1 MVCGMEP
8 RGDGL
13 GRSGCDAFAFAA
25 GSATSD
31 SAASTC
37 RRSRPASKA
46 KPRARRG
53 YLQETAE
60 QVIALLRRWR
70 SRVRKATAAAFA
82 LLLFVV
88 HIPPAP
94 AAEQIEETAEVQNSE
109 RQEFSAQEFVKIEA
123 AFYGLS
129 RDPVSSSLLREA
141 VELFDRQVPTSEIIE
156 RIERRRT
163 EFRDS
168 EARSKTLRDWGPEVA
183 GVLATAGVAAGA
195 AAALPGL
202 AGAAVAAGAGAAAV
216 GLISV
221 TVPAAVDHW
230 LNSFS
235 RPEVA
240 GSSSRTESAA
250 SMVDFPVY
258 RSVVRAFE
266 NAEQF
271 GPIWNATVEPVVGFR
286 LDANPRDVLAV
297 SPGLMQALVT
307 RGMYTSIV
315 ESLDV
320 LAASPPNTAEL
331 LARHRNALEESI
343 RRELTTV
350 REAVAANHQAVD
362 EYRSQA
368 EDFYNDQ
375 RERWLLEEQR
385 AEEAR
390 RRQVHRANMENGRS
404 VVRMAATVIGFSDAD
419 TGRQLGALGEAA
431 FDVADALDAYDA
443 AISIGANAN
452 LASLALTGNFV
463 AIGLNFT
470 NAILGV
476 ETIEQVILEE
486 VRQLREEMH
495 ERFDRVHDHLKAVR
509 GEMHE
514 RFDRLDGRLDGL
526 NTRFDE
532 VDLRFAEVRRQIGRV
547 QELIS
552 DGFSALEDRM
562 DDQTEM
568 LSQLSRDLR
577 EVGQELEDIGIR
589 QIDLYSTLTEDHEE
603 LNELIVSL
611 ELRPCLLEDRNPSS
625 KNDFVGACLSS
636 FAVIGE
642 RLVNHQRSATD
653 DKNML
658 ESALDERRDLTT
670 NMSLYEFR
678 RRLSSAERRRLSS
691 AERTDSLTLPSS
703 VVGPAGWFKIAEAY
717 SRFVDLHTD
726 TDPSVS
732 EDYRKTMSDIKVAMR
747 AQRSEL
753 IRYLDAITE
762 DLSKFQDNS
771 YETAFSMV
779 FKDAW
784 TIHEAL
790 EDLLESTVRSY
801 YASDVAGVETL
812 RHENDVLI
820 SELDL
825 RGPYSWVPM
834 EDFYA
839 ENELPEWVTVYRY
852 SGCSTRALNER
863 ADVLSARRRGSL
875 GRDVLEWSPT
885 SRDWLV
891 GGGILHFVNPS
902 DLIPARMGLGRI
914 EVCATGAHLP
924 SVGAGTNRARLAV
937 QAWFR
942 GNSAEVS
949 RACDAILS
957 YETADGRL
965 PAGNMFDLST
975 MLLDVSGRIRRQGSV
990 LIDTNAK
997 GEEVSDCQQVYLRH
1011 FKEEQQTF
1019 SDHVR
1024 DGLLESREFNDL
1036 ARDLRI
1042 ADAHVRAWI
1051 ALAFDSWIERS
1062 ATVEAVASG
1071 GAGFPD
1077 LQAMLESEPNE
1088 VWRLAERAAVSIR
1101 AFEEVLR
1108 SGPMR
1113 GIVAAGYAHR
1123 RLTESRFEALDD

>member
-25 GSATSD
+25 GSATSTRRLRR
-31 SAASTC
+31 AAGRG
-37 RRSRPASKA
+37 RRVRPT
-46 KPRARRG
+46 PRARRG

-70 SRVRKATAAAFA
+70 SRVRKATTAAFA

-94 AAEQIEETAEVQNSE
+94 TAEQIEETAEVQNSE
-109 RQEFSAQEFVKIEA
+109 NSERQEFSAQELVKIEA

-141 VELFDRQVPTSEIIE
+141 LELFDRQVPTSEIIE

-163 EFRDS
+163 DLRDS
-168 EARSKTLRDWGPEVA
+168 EAWFKTFRDWIPAAA
-183 GVLATAGVAAGA
+183 GVGVTVG
-195 AAALPGL
+195 
-202 AGAAVAAGAGAAAV
+202 GAAVGAAAV
-216 GLISV
+216 GAAALPALPALTGAAVLGLTSV
-221 TVPAAVDHW
+221 TVSAAVDHW

-250 SMVDFPVY
+250 SMVDSPVY

-286 LDANPRDVLAV
+286 LDANPRDVLLAV
-297 SPGLMQALVT
+297 SPDVDRRML
-307 RGMYTSIV
+307 TSIV

-320 LAASPPNTAEL
+320 LAKSPPNTAEL
-331 LARHRNALEESI
+331 LARHRKALEESI

-350 REAVAANHQAVD
+350 REAVAANNQAVD

-495 ERFDRVHDHLKAVR
+495 ERFDRVHDHLNAVR

-532 VDLRFAEVRRQIGRV
+532 VDLRFDEVIRQIGRV

-577 EVGQELEDIGIR
+577 EVGEELEDIGIR

-611 ELRPCLLEDRNPSS
+611 ELRPCLLEGRNPSS
-625 KNDFVGACLSS
+625 KNDFVGNCLSS
-636 FAVIGE
+636 FAVAGE
-642 RLVNHQRSATD
+642 WLVNHQRSATD
-653 DKNML
+653 DKDML

-670 NMSLYEFR
+670 NMSLDEF
-678 RRLSSAERRRLSS
+678 RRRLSS

-771 YETAFSMV
+771 YEDTAFSMV

-790 EDLLESTVRSY
+790 EDLLESTGRSY

-839 ENELPEWVTVYRY
+839 EDELPKWVTVHRY
-852 SGCSTRALNER
+852 NGCATSALNAR

-875 GRDVLEWSPT
+875 SLGRDVLEWSPT
-885 SRDWLV
+885 LQDWLV

-942 GNSAEVS
+942 GNSAEVR

-965 PAGNMFDLST
+965 PAGNRFDLST

-1019 SDHVR
+1019 SDHVK

-1051 ALAFDSWIERS
+1051 ASAFDSWIERS

-1077 LQAMLESEPNE
+1077 LRAMLESEPNE